1 MAMSNDIFPPFSTIK
16 YLYDNNAYTDL
27 DILTFVEL
35 ECLTKEQ
42 YTEITGDPFPE
53 ETPDKPNNVKI
64 NTKANSATITS
75 E

>member
-1 MAMSNDIFPPFSTIK
+1 MVMSNDIFPPFSTIK

-27 DILTFVEL
+27 DIYTFVEL

-42 YTEITGDPFPE
+42 YTEITGENFPQETE
-53 ETPDKPNNVKI
+53 ENDFNEQPKPYQPI
-64 NTKANSATITS
+64 SDT

>member
-27 DILTFVEL
+27 DIYTFVEL

-42 YTEITGDPFPE
+42 YTEITGEPFPQAVDE
-53 ETPDKPNNVKI
+53 PTNINVH
-64 NTKANSATITS
+64 AHSYQATI
-75 E
+75 EAE

>member
-27 DILTFVEL
+27 DIYTFVEL

-42 YTEITGDPFPE
+42 YTEITGEIFPQETE
-53 ETPDKPNNVKI
+53 ENDFTKQPKPYQSI
-64 NTKANSATITS
+64 SDI

>member
-27 DILTFVEL
+27 DIYAFVEL

-42 YTEITGDPFPE
+42 YTEITGNPFPQKTE
-53 ETPDKPNNVKI
+53 ENDFNEQPKPYQPI
-64 NTKANSATITS
+64 LDT